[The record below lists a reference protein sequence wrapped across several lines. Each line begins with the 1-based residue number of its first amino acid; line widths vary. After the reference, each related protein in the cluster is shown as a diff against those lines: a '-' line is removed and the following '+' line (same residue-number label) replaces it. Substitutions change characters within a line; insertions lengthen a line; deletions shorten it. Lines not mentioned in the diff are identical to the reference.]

1 MCYILHW
8 KQSYSCFR
16 EDKTETQRHYVA
28 RPQSLLCYLNSNMG
42 IHPIIH
48 DCHLHSAYKVNSI
61 GELDAHLGHS
71 SSKSEFFSNLS
82 FKTPS
87 SKAWSRDS
95 SSIRV
100 KCPRSGGQSGA
111 RLWLISF
118 AHKTSMAGVFLC
130 SHSHSHFYTLTPVH
144 FHAPGLPSQ
153 LHSALPS
160 NIFCP
165 ESNRLS
171 THWRILSED
180 VRKRP
185 LCPVHFHVPGLPSQ
199 LHSALPSNIFCP
211 ESNRLSTHWRILS
224 EDVRK
229 RPLFVK
235 IHCER

>member
-130 SHSHSHFYTLTPVH
+130 SHSHSHFYTLTPVR
-144 FHAPGLPSQ
+144 FHA
-153 LHSALPS
+153 
-160 NIFCP
+160 
-165 ESNRLS
+165 
-171 THWRILSED
+171 
-180 VRKRP
+180 
-185 LCPVHFHVPGLPSQ
+185 PGLPSQ